1 MDHETALVNAFV
13 LPERR
18 ARLTELLGTRRGRER
33 VLASLYHFR
42 ALDPRFVISIPTA
55 NHTPSAIRELLA
67 ARGAPTSCHVIS
79 TNRRLDGRE
88 VDLGVALAGIVGI
101 GHGSLVSCVP
111 GRLGYFED
119 ESSRFILARG
129 AAHVAWKGH
138 V

>member
-18 ARLTELLGTRRGRER
+18 ARLAELLQTRRGRQK
-33 VLASLYHFR
+33 VLATLYHFR
-42 ALDPRFVISIPTA
+42 ALDTRFAISIPTA

-79 TNRRLDGRE
+79 TNRELDGQD
-88 VDLGVALAGIVGI
+88 VDLGIALAGIVGT
-101 GHGSLVSCVP
+101 GDGSLLSCIP

-129 AAHVAWKGH
+129 PA
-138 V
+138 

>member
-18 ARLTELLGTRRGRER
+18 ARLAEMLRTRRGREK

-42 ALDPRFVISIPTA
+42 GLDPRFAVAIPTTD
-55 NHTPSAIRELLA
+55 HTPSAIRALLA

-79 TNRRLDGRE
+79 TNRDLDGRE
-88 VDLGVALAGIVGI
+88 VNLGVALAGIVGT
-101 GHGSLVSCVP
+101 GDGSLVSCIP
-111 GRLGYFED
+111 GCLGYFED

-129 AAHVAWKGH
+129 LP
-138 V
+138 